1 MLQRFIFKGKLYV
14 YIWETIVRVLVF
26 AEVTNPIPN
35 YAQTITGKSAD
46 APLCR
51 YTGVTRKVP
60 FKLRICSRFLTS
72 LLPYRPFLFSM
83 LPIFDLTAASQSIPI
98 VYVPDFLP
106 HCCLTDCS
114 YFLCSRFLTSLLPH
128 RPFLFSMFPIFDL
141 TDRSYFLCSR
151 FFALITAAPPMNI
164 IIIMI
169 TERFTTY

>member
-1 MLQRFIFKGKLYV
+1 MFPIFDLTAASQSIPIV
-14 YIWETIVRVLVF
+14 YPRGEL
-26 AEVTNPIPN
+26 
-35 YAQTITGKSAD
+35 D

-114 YFLCSRFLTSLLPH
+114 YFVCSRFLASLLPH
-128 RPFLFSMFPIFDL
+128 RPFLFSMFPIFCPHYCRT
-141 TDRSYFLCSR
+141 TDEYNNNNDNR
-151 FFALITAAPPMNI
+151 ALYNLLKSTMQCMYIYIYIP
-164 IIIMI
+164 
-169 TERFTTY
+169 TYKSMA